1 MLDIL
6 IDKFKSITV
15 TQFHNNPRA
24 IDCDALLEMAQQS
37 AAQNRSHNI
46 GTLHAESDPISAIAH
61 IRQRAD
67 SADLIIIAG
76 SFYLIAE
83 CREQLIAKS
92 KSSTKQ

>member
-1 MLDIL
+1 L
-6 IDKFKSITV
+6 IDKFKSITL

-24 IDCDALLEMAQQS
+24 VDCTALLELAQQS
-37 AAQNRSHNI
+37 AAQASSSDT
-46 GTLHAESDPISAIAH
+46 GTLQAESDPVSAIAH
-61 IRQRAD
+61 VEQRAD
-67 SADLIIIAG
+67 SADLIVIAG